1 MTSHKKLQ
9 FAGILSDRFGYRWTL
24 LFALVILTGLIFIPF
39 YANTLTMFLVGNLLM
54 GIPWGVFQTMT
65 TAYAAEVCPVP
76 LRHYLTC
83 FVNLCW
89 IIGQFIKAGVLVG
102 FVGRTDEWGYKIPFA
117 LQWIWPIPIAI
128 GTYLAPESPWWYVR
142 RGKKAEAEASL
153 KRLARSSGF
162 SQREADAAM
171 ARTFLSWNAVA
182 ITESYQSCS
191 IQTRWKSR
199 YSLVLVIRIAS
210 RASTSAAPR
219 LYA

>member
-1 MTSHKKLQ
+1 MPK
-9 FAGILSDRFGYRWTL
+9 FAGFMSDRLGYRWTL
-24 LFALVILTGLIFIPF
+24 ISALIVLTGLIFIPF
-39 YANTLTMFLVGNLLM
+39 YAENLKIFLVGNMLM

-102 FVGRTDEWGYKIPFA
+102 LEHREDAWGYRIPFA

-128 GTYLAPESPWWYVR
+128 GTYLAPESPWWCIR
-142 RGKKAEAEASL
+142 SGRKEEAEVSL

-162 SQREADAAM
+162 NQRDADAAM
-171 ARTFLSWNAVA
+171 ARKISSLLLPVA
-182 ITESYQSCS
+182 SVKQDT
-191 IQTRWKSR
+191 
-199 YSLVLVIRIAS
+199 
-210 RASTSAAPR
+210 
-219 LYA
+219 

>member
-1 MTSHKKLQ
+1 MASLVRVMLERLSGYRCEYLVAIYCPGFSDIMPK
-9 FAGILSDRFGYRWTL
+9 FAGFLSDRLGYRWTL
-24 LFALVILTGLIFIPF
+24 ISALIVLTGLIFIPF
-39 YANTLTMFLVGNLLM
+39 YAENLKIFLVGNMLM

-102 FVGRTDEWGYKIPFA
+102 LEHREDAWGYRIPFA

-128 GTYLAPESPWWYVR
+128 GTYLAPESPWWCIR
-142 RGKKAEAEASL
+142 SGRKKEAEVSL

-162 SQREADAAM
+162 NQRDADAAM
-171 ARTFLSWNAVA
+171 ARK
-182 ITESYQSCS
+182 ISC
-191 IQTRWKSR
+191 I
-199 YSLVLVIRIAS
+199 L
-210 RASTSAAPR
+210 
-219 LYA
+219 